1 MNANAPTVS
10 MAPAQPNQSII
21 TGVTVLQEV
30 VTANRPVGS
39 RELARRL
46 GLEHSRVNR
55 VLGTLVHIGMLRQ
68 DDARKYSPG
77 AGIHVLSAQSLHAS
91 GLIPASLEP
100 LARFQRLGATVALGT
115 VWRDSVCYLLHA
127 GPDDDLAATA
137 GAHETFAVDDSVI
150 GVAFA
155 RAERVVR
162 WDRVD
167 RKQVSWAAKIG
178 SPAYAAIAVVVPA
191 DAVGRLGLDPAKMEA
206 MIAAAAADIELRTDD
221 REERNGQS

>member
-1 MNANAPTVS
+1 MNVNAPALST
-10 MAPAQPNQSII
+10 APAQPNQSII

-46 GLEHSRVNR
+46 HVEHSRVNR

-77 AGIHVLSAQSLHAS
+77 PGIHVLSAQSLRAS

-100 LARFQRLGATVALGT
+100 LGRFQRIGATVALGT
-115 VWRDSVCYLLHA
+115 VWRESVCYLLHA

-162 WDRVD
+162 WDRAD
-167 RKQVSWAAKIG
+167 RQQVSWAAKIG
-178 SPAYAAIAVVVPA
+178 APAFAAIAVVVPA
-191 DAVGRLGLDPAKMEA
+191 GAIGRPGLDPDELEA
-206 MIAAAAADIELRTDD
+206 MIAAAAAEIERRIDE
-221 REERNGQS
+221 REE